1 MHAVRLVHEFDA
13 APDERAMLLLD
24 VLYAKIEKRAGVILL
39 GILGRRQHEPHRADL
54 EERQRRR
61 RLEQERQAEGV
72 AVKADGAFDVVDDV
86 GDLGELHAAIHLL
99 RRLRVEDKAMGL
111 TAPRASVL
119 SVLVFRGPVTMSAL
133 AEAEQVR
140 PPTITRLVDGLER
153 RGLVRRVGD
162 RDDGRVQLVEATA
175 AGKRLLQKGRARRVA
190 RLARGV
196 ASLSADDQRVLA
208 RAADLMEQALLV
220 TFEPLAP

>member
-1 MHAVRLVHEFDA
+1 MASASRQPPARTIADRLHS
-13 APDERAMLLLD
+13 
-24 VLYAKIEKRAGVILL
+24 
-39 GILGRRQHEPHRADL
+39 
-54 EERQRRR
+54 
-61 RLEQERQAEGV
+61 
-72 AVKADGAFDVVDDV
+72 
-86 GDLGELHAAIHLL
+86 AAIHLL

-175 AGKRLLQKGRARRVA
+175 AGKRLLQKGRSRRVE
-190 RLARGV
+190 RLMKDIGYLPV
-196 ASLSADDQRVLA
+196 EDQRVLA
-208 RAADLMEQALLV
+208 RAAQLMEALRG
-220 TFEPLAP
+220 